1 MDAIK
6 LVIFDV
12 AGTIVEDRSEVL
24 GAFAEALDKH
34 GIPHTDAELKEWKGA
49 SKLEVIRHFVQRNG
63 PADEQ
68 TVAAVYADFRGGL
81 ESHYRENGVHPIAG
95 AAGTFGWL
103 KERGIQIATTSGFYR
118 EVSELILEMA
128 GWRDIFAARVSSSD
142 VSMGRPA
149 PFMIFRAMEGAG
161 VTSVAEVM
169 NVGDT
174 PLDLRAG
181 TNAGVREVV
190 GVLSGLHERERLQRE
205 PHTCLL
211 ASVAD
216 LPSWME
222 RWDCRSSAAGSMGQ
236 PGAAVPTRVV
246 AD

>member
-1 MDAIK
+1 
-6 LVIFDV
+6 
-12 AGTIVEDRSEVL
+12 
-24 GAFAEALDKH
+24 
-34 GIPHTDAELKEWKGA
+34 
-49 SKLEVIRHFVQRNG
+49 
-63 PADEQ
+63 
-68 TVAAVYADFRGGL
+68 
-81 ESHYRENGVHPIAG
+81 VHPIAG
-95 AAGTFGWL
+95 AAGTFSWL
-103 KERGIQIATTSGFYR
+103 KARGIQIATTSGFYR
-118 EVSELILEMA
+118 EVSELILEKA
-128 GWRDIFAARVSSSD
+128 GWLELFGARVSSSD

-161 VTSVAEVM
+161 VTRVAEVM

-174 PLDLRAG
+174 PLDLQAG

-216 LPSWME
+216 LPTWME
-222 RWDCRSSAAGSMGQ
+222 RREGRAAAQSMGQ
-236 PGAAVPTRVV
+236 HQAAVPTRAV